1 MGSELERKHV
11 NGTRSS
17 NVGNLIKTKS
27 GKMFLQKS
35 SKGKNS
41 TKKDTRHIDDQ
52 GQETGHGLDEY
63 PQVNIIG
70 WVKRD
75 KNWRGQ

>member
-1 MGSELERKHV
+1 MGSELGRKHV

-17 NVGNLIKTKS
+17 SVGNLIKTKS

-41 TKKDTRHIDDQ
+41 TKKDTRHNDDQ
-52 GQETGHGLDEY
+52 RQETGHGLDEY
-63 PQVNIIG
+63 PQVSIIE